1 MFPEER
7 QRKILTM
14 LDRHGR
20 VSVSEL
26 SDRFDVSAVTIRAD
40 LQALAEA
47 GTIVRTHGGA
57 IPGDRGLRFLSL
69 SRRLTEQVSEKERI
83 GRYGATLV
91 SDGEAVFI
99 DSSSTALSLAR
110 NLKRHRD
117 LTIIT
122 NALAVAQEMLE
133 APEVTVL
140 LVGGRLRQD
149 TASLVDAGSMEA
161 QLDGLNIQ
169 KGFFGAHGVDVVG
182 GLTDVSIDEADVK
195 RLLVQL
201 GLETIAVV
209 DGTKWGRVGLASFAR
224 LEQVDRIIT
233 DAAAPADALEQV
245 RALGVDVISV

>member
-7 QRKILTM
+7 QRKILSM

-20 VSVSEL
+20 VSVNEL

-69 SRRLTEQVSEKERI
+69 SRRLAEQVAEKQRI
-83 GRYGATLV
+83 GQHGAQLV

-99 DSSSTALSLAR
+99 DSSSTALALAR
-110 NLKRHRD
+110 NLKRHRE

-140 LVGGRLRQD
+140 LLGGRLRQD
-149 TASLVDAGSMEA
+149 TASLVDPGTMEA
-161 QLDGLNIQ
+161 QLDGLNVQ
-169 KGFFGAHGVDVVG
+169 KGFFGAHGVDISS

-195 RLLVQL
+195 RSLVHL

-233 DAAAPADALEQV
+233 DAAAPADALERV